1 MSILS
6 IMNDSISVREAHEA
20 FVTGHTGSTA
30 IDVILA
36 IFPVIPASF
45 LAACFVKGRMGW
57 LWFFI
62 DSLLLV
68 VPPTLGFTVLA
79 NYTLEVSAVQILLA
93 GLVLVCTSHPLQD
106 SFLNNSKHLACLT
119 AMRAILNVNTAVAI
133 LGVDFHSFPRRFAKT
148 EEYGYS
154 VMDVGAGGFVVV
166 NGFVEGRK
174 RRCYKSVMV
183 DAFVL
188 AILGLLRVVFVQM
201 SDYQHH
207 VTEYGV
213 HGNFFFT
220 LAFTKAA
227 CSWWVY
233 RLTWSSGTLLAILVC
248 FCHHILLTAGHI
260 GSWTLSNAPR
270 DNLLTANREWIVSMP
285 GYMAIYFFGAAMG
298 NYIFRRRNEG
308 KKLSTSFLV
317 ITAIFSISVVVLGHY
332 VDLPSRRLGNPT
344 FVTFVMTYTSI
355 GFASFSL
362 IEETLSPVLCVP
374 PTLASINRRPLSFFL
389 LTNVTTGLINKSI
402 NTLTVEY
409 PYDVC
414 IISCN
419 IVAVL
424 SVVYV
429 LYCWDIKNQT
439 KEKHKKLE

>member
-1 MSILS
+1 
-6 IMNDSISVREAHEA
+6 MNDSTLVREAHEA

-36 IFPVIPASF
+36 IFPVIPASL
-45 LAACFVKGRMGW
+45 LAASFVKGRIGW

-62 DSLLLV
+62 DSFLLV

-93 GLVLVCTSHPLQD
+93 GLALLCSSHPLQD
-106 SFLNNSKHLACLT
+106 SVLDRSKHLACLT

-174 RRCYKSVMV
+174 RRCYKSVMI
-183 DAFVL
+183 DAAVL
-188 AILGLLRVVFVQM
+188 AILGLLRVMFVQA
-201 SDYQHH
+201 SDYQQH

-220 LAFTKAA
+220 LAFIKAT

-233 RLTWSSGTLLAILVC
+233 HLTWSSGTILATLLCL
-248 FCHHILLTAGHI
+248 CHHILLTAGNL

-285 GYMAIYFFGAAMG
+285 GYMAVYFFGTAIG
-298 NYIFRRRNEG
+298 NYIFKRREEG
-308 KKLSTSFLV
+308 KKLTAPFLV
-317 ITAIFSISVVVLGHY
+317 IAAVFSISLVVLGRC

-374 PTLASINRRPLSFFL
+374 PTLAAINRRPLTFFL
-389 LTNVTTGLINKSI
+389 LTNLTTGLINKCI
-402 NTLTVEY
+402 NTLNVEY

-419 IVAVL
+419 VVGVL
-424 SVVYV
+424 SVVYS
-429 LYCWDIKNQT
+429 LYCWDLRNQT
-439 KEKHKKLE
+439 REKREKLE